1 MLVRRYCLSLR
12 PHCLITCYGHLS
24 RPIGRDGHAIIGIDG
39 HPINVL
45 CSLLNFDGIV
55 IFLQMPNKYIR
66 KTDRGSWKEEDLRN
80 AINKVNNDG
89 YSVRKASMEFNIP
102 RKTLERKLKTGCDS
116 KIPMGPSS
124 SLGSANELRL
134 VRHIKE
140 MQTHGFPLTRDCVR
154 RLAYDFAMQLGLKHK
169 FNNEK
174 GKAGYDWLQLFL
186 SRHPDLSVRK
196 SEGVSLARI
205 QGMNRDEIKEYF
217 NLLSTL
223 MEENDLVNKPGSIFN
238 MDESGL
244 QLNSRPGIVVA
255 EKGSKTVPVVTSSEK
270 GETITVLACC
280 NAEGMFLPPF
290 VVMKGVNKK
299 KEWEDNMPPGS
310 KVVMSK
316 KSAYVNAEIFF
327 EWLSDH
333 FLPRKPL
340 GTVMLILDGHTSHSS
355 SVQMLEFCEMNGIIL
370 VCLPSHTTHYL
381 QPLDRSVFKSLKHHF
396 YSAVEKWQRNHP
408 DRKVGRLQFGDL
420 LQDCWGK
427 AATPANAV
435 SGFKATGIYPFN
447 PDAIPDYAFRSD
459 SDRLRP
465 TETENMNVSGQTLQD
480 SRPTSSPLPH
490 SATRA
495 TSPLPGPSTRP
506 GDIWPVIS
514 NEANQVTPTK
524 ILNNI
529 SPLPVKPKTQTNKR
543 RKIKATNLTSKENIK
558 KLKLKLDEKGKRPM
572 PRPRAIR
579 KKKRERLKNLLT
591 VQTLQMKSSTKKTLV
606 TDFMKKRKSALD
618 AGKGTRKQIK
628 SVIGLS
634 VSGVS
639 GGYTNPA
646 QRMWMCAIDVAMPFY
661 KTKCK
666 LIK

>member
-1 MLVRRYCLSLR
+1 
-12 PHCLITCYGHLS
+12 
-24 RPIGRDGHAIIGIDG
+24 
-39 HPINVL
+39 
-45 CSLLNFDGIV
+45 
-55 IFLQMPNKYIR
+55 MPNKYIP
-66 KTDRGSWKEEDLRN
+66 KAGSSRGSWKEEDLKN

-124 SLGSANELRL
+124 CLGTANELRL
-134 VRHIKE
+134 VRHIKK
-140 MQTHGFPLTRDCVR
+140 MQAHGFPLTRDCVR
-154 RLAYDFAMQLGLKHK
+154 SLAYDFAVQLGLKHK

-196 SEGVSLARI
+196 SEGVSLARV
-205 QGMNRDEIKEYF
+205 QGMNRDEVKEYF

-223 MEENDLVNKPGSIFN
+223 MEENDLLNKPGSIFN

-244 QLNSRPGIVVA
+244 QLNSRPGAVVA
-255 EKGSKTVPVVTSSEK
+255 EKGSKTVPVITSSEK

-280 NAEGMFLPPF
+280 NAEGMFLPPY

-327 EWLSDH
+327 EWLRDH

-355 SVQMLEFCEMNGIIL
+355 SVQMLGFAEMNSIIL
-370 VCLPSHTTHYL
+370 MCLPSHTTHYL

-408 DRKVGRLQFGDL
+408 DRKLGRLQFGEL

-427 AATPANAV
+427 AATPGNAV

-459 SDRLRP
+459 PDRL
-465 TETENMNVSGQTLQD
+465 TGNENINVSGQTLHE
-480 SRPTSSPLPH
+480 RTSSPLPQSTTRSTDST
-490 SATRA
+490 SADKCGQKSPERRA

-506 GDIWPVIS
+506 DDIWPVIS
-514 NEANQVTPTK
+514 NETNQVTPTK

-529 SPLPVKPKTQTNKR
+529 SPLPARPETQTNKR

-558 KLKLKLDEKGKRPM
+558 KLKLKLDEKGKKTRPIGKKLVKKV
-572 PRPRAIR
+572 RIKKVKETSDSSDSSDEVQYKEDSSDGLLEEEEECVECGEDYSKTDKTCDWIQCVRCKRWLHESCTSYVDVCHRCGNAI
-579 KKKRERLKNLLT
+579 
-591 VQTLQMKSSTKKTLV
+591 
-606 TDFMKKRKSALD
+606 
-618 AGKGTRKQIK
+618 
-628 SVIGLS
+628 
-634 VSGVS
+634 
-639 GGYTNPA
+639 
-646 QRMWMCAIDVAMPFY
+646 
-661 KTKCK
+661 
-666 LIK
+666 